1 MGMLLIR
8 VMPPVIVTVALAISV
23 QVRVRLSPQFL
34 LGCFSCA
41 CLRFSPPTL
50 VQHEVR
56 PWFRRGGH
64 QDDAL
69 VGGMLDMCTLWK
81 PQLSEPTVVQHE
93 VLQTFERSTQSS
105 ATGATQWC

>member
-8 VMPPVIVTVALAISV
+8 AMPPVIVTVALDISV

-34 LGCFSCA
+34 LGCFSGA

-50 VQHEVR
+50 LQHDVR
-56 PWFRRGGH
+56 PWFRRGGR

-69 VGGMLDMCTLWK
+69 VGGMLDMCTLCK

-93 VLQTFERSTQSS
+93 VLPTLERSTQSS
-105 ATGATQWC
+105 ATGATQW